1 MEKIQLSE
9 LIEFDDKPVM
19 KRLADVSEV
28 QMNLVCLGPGQMLPP
43 HNANSNVRILV
54 LQGELSV
61 ELCGKPQ
68 TLGEKEIIEAEFDT
82 PMQIGNKSDSNTA
95 FLVIKTPNPSE
106 WRWGG

>member
-9 LIEFDDKPVM
+9 LIKFEEKPVM
-19 KRLADVSEV
+19 NRLADASEV
-28 QMNLVCLGPGQMLPP
+28 QMNLVCLGPGQMLPA

-61 ELCGKPQ
+61 ELCGKQ
-68 TLGEKEIIEAEFDT
+68 HTLGELEMVEAEFDT
-82 PMQIGNKSDSNTA
+82 PMQIGNQSDSNTA

>member
-1 MEKIQLSE
+1 MDKTQLSA
-9 LIEFDDKPVM
+9 LIEFQDKPVI
-19 KRLADVSEV
+19 KRLADACEV
-28 QMNLVCLGPGQMLPP
+28 QMNLVCLGSGQMLPP

-68 TLGEKEIIEAEFDT
+68 TLGEMDMIEAEFDT
-82 PMQIGNKSDSNTA
+82 PMQIGNRSDSNTA